1 VRFASGD
8 FVPFV
13 PTKTDVRRREL
24 HLRTIEMR
32 GYEREDGL
40 YDIEGRVCDRKTSA
54 FQPPAGNRVVDAGEA
69 VHDMWLRL
77 TVDEDLVV
85 RDIASVSDA
94 TPYPTCRQGGAN
106 LSRMVGVRI
115 AGGWTAE
122 VKRRLGGAASC
133 THLMELLI
141 PLGTAAFQTLAPIR
155 LARPDRLDAVGRPV
169 KIDSCHAYSSAG
181 ALVARRWPAFHTGN
195 LPADEVDRQL
205 AEPSAAPA
213 APKTPGRP

>member
-1 VRFASGD
+1 MPLA
-8 FVPFV
+8 
-13 PTKTDVRRREL
+13 TAVRRREL

-32 GYEREDGL
+32 GYERDDGL

-54 FQPPAGNRVVDAGEA
+54 FRPPSANRVVQPGEP

-77 TVDEDLVV
+77 TVDGELVV
-85 RDIASVSDA
+85 RDITSESDA
-94 TPYPTCRQGGAN
+94 TPYPTCRQGGVN
-106 LSRMVGVRI
+106 LRQMVGVRI

-141 PLGTAAFQTLAPIR
+141 PLGTAAFQTLAPVR
-155 LARPDRLDAVGRPV
+155 LARPDRVDAAGRPL

-195 LPADEVDRQL
+195 LTADEVDAQL
-205 AEPSAAPA
+205 GGPSA
-213 APKTPGRP
+213 PGPSASP